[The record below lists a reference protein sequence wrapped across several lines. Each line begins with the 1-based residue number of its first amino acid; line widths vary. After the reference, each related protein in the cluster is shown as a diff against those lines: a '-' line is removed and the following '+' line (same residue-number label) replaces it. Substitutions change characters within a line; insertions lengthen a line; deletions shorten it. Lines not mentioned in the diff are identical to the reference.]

1 MEKTRNNIRMNLLDR
16 HTISDLLYRDHYRVD
31 EAAYLLGMEPEVP
44 IRRRTGMSSRRRSPS
59 IT

>member
-1 MEKTRNNIRMNLLDR
+1 MEKARNNIRMNSLDR
-16 HTISDLLYRDHYRVD
+16 HSISDLLHRDYYRVE
-31 EAAYLLGMEPEVP
+31 EAEYLLGMEPEVP